1 MATYLA
7 GLTDQVLPPVLYTPN
22 WNMMLTEISQATSNW
37 QQNKQALEDLWTEYF
52 NTPVTNPIS
61 EYHRRQFKDSIDKKV
76 KELEN
81 YNLGDISVLN
91 SISDTIGEI
100 SNLLHVTNDI
110 KQTKALNDFA
120 KNLEVSKFAV
130 PSKDNSYLSYNPK
143 QLEHIEK
150 QKFILSRADNI
161 DDIANFKAY
170 FPVHKDMDMIIND
183 FAKEHNAEIV
193 HSDFLFGDEKYK
205 NLLGESVTPKYI
217 VKTKN
222 GIMTIPE
229 WHQFVH
235 RYLEENHN
243 YSEQET
249 WLEEAK
255 IHQRIKEIDPLN
267 FKTLN
272 LQKYNELSKTFLFQD
287 IHEERKKLD
296 EIEKTEKDTLD
307 VLRQKKDKLNVELQE
322 ETDKIKNYGTFKG
335 TDFVRIKEITE
346 EIKRVDEM
354 INRLE
359 TEGTK
364 QKSEE
369 INKLLDK
376 FYSENLEKNK
386 KNKDKKK
393 PEEVTLTESQQKKIE
408 ELRQERDKELLKHI
422 TKDKTV
428 TFQDL
433 LNIYRNI
440 RSYTG
445 TYDIAKDY
453 AMTHFAQKV
462 TEDQFALSQLRK
474 RPIGGGGSSEPR
486 PSKLE
491 DFHVDFQYTKVSH
504 ENATTYGN
512 VVAVDKRKV
521 DAPLGTAEAV
531 FKEANLDIN
540 KKDKMIIIKSSWD
553 ASDPIAKSY
562 VSGLADLG
570 TNVDIASANVTQKN
584 SASTQTVKGQSV
596 QNQYHPVLKIDDK
609 GNLYLSVASGER
621 GATYQF
627 VGVSQSYVDGGLAK
641 RGNKSIYAIGY
652 ANKGDDKFLKYSTD
666 NGKTIYSIVQPDFTQ
681 QKFVVHQTTY
691 DDNGNLKEDK
701 ELYTIWYGKRTVK
714 EGNVTKEET
723 GYFVNSLS
731 NKTDKTNQTKDIQG
745 QYSTSKAKSDTAS
758 TSMVKMNSS
767 YINIIGTYKE

>member
-37 QQNKQALEDLWTEYF
+37 QQNKQALENLWAEYF

-61 EYHRRQFKDSIDKKV
+61 DYHRRQFKDSIDKKV

-91 SISDTIGEI
+91 SLSDTIGEI
-100 SNLLHVTNDI
+100 SNLPHVMNDI
-110 KQTKALNDFA
+110 KQTKALNEFA

-161 DDIANFKAY
+161 GDIANFKAY
-170 FPVHKDMDMIIND
+170 FPVHKDTDMIIND

-255 IHQRIKEIDPLN
+255 IYQRIKETDPLN

-272 LQKYNELSKTFLFQD
+272 LESYNSLSKAFLFQD
-287 IHEERKKLD
+287 IQEERKKLG

-307 VLRQKKDKLNVELQE
+307 VLRQKIDKLNVELHE

-393 PEEVTLTESQQKKIE
+393 PKEVTLTESQQKKIE
-408 ELRQERDKELLKHI
+408 ELRQERDEELLKHI
-422 TKDKTV
+422 TEDKTV

-453 AMTHFAQKV
+453 AMTHFAQNV
-462 TEDQFALSQLRK
+462 REDQFALSQLRK
-474 RPIGGGGSSEPR
+474 RPVGGGGSSEPR
-486 PSKLE
+486 PSRLE

-504 ENATTYGN
+504 DENATTYGN
-512 VVAVDKRKV
+512 VAAVDKRKV

-540 KKDKMIIIKSSWD
+540 KKDNMIIIKSSWD
-553 ASDPIAKSY
+553 ASDPIAKNY

-596 QNQYHPVLKIDDK
+596 QSQYHPVLKIDK
-609 GNLYLSVASGER
+609 GGNLYLSVASDER

-652 ANKGDDKFLKYSTD
+652 AYKGDDKFLKYATD
-666 NGKTIYSIVQPDFTQ
+666 NGKTIYSIVQPNPTQ
-681 QKFVVHQTTY
+681 QKFVVHKTTY

-701 ELYTIWYGKRTVK
+701 ELYTIWYGTGTTI
-714 EGNVTKEET
+714 EGDKTKVET
-723 GYFVNSLS
+723 GYFVNSLPM
-731 NKTDKTNQTKDIQG
+731 DR
-745 QYSTSKAKSDTAS
+745 
-758 TSMVKMNSS
+758 S
-767 YINIIGTYKE
+767 YINIIGIHQE